1 MKILILLLSLCMCV
15 GARSNGSHT
24 TTYHDT
30 TITTQLSYVETETGY
45 VQEVSTHTQI
55 TSPEEE
61 RDREELS
68 KRGKIIIR
76 GLSLITGC
84 VMVGIA
90 SHSLSKAN
98 EYKELQSIADFNNNI
113 GMTNTAD
120 YTSQIEMYERRAGI
134 MFGVGAG
141 SFGIFG
147 VTFSF

>member
-55 TSPEEE
+55 TAPEEE
-61 RDREELS
+61 KVS
-68 KRGKIIIR
+68 KRGKMIIR
-76 GLSLITGC
+76 GITLITGC

-98 EYKELQSIADFNNNI
+98 EYKELQGMSDFNNNI

-147 VTFSF
+147 VTFFFQDK